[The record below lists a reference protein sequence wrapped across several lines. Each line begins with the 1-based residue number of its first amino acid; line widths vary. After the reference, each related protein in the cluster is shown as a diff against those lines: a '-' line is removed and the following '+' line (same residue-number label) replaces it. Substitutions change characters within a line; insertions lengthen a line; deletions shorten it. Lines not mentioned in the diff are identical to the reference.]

1 MDRRNPEMPIHEAS
15 TAPAVLP
22 PLWLRGASSG
32 DEVAEAALAG
42 ARIVPTGGGQGFF
55 TDSSM
60 KDEVSPWFN
69 HLFWL
74 VVTGT

>member
-1 MDRRNPEMPIHEAS
+1 MNQFYITVSCLFTPPRLWIGEIPIHEAS

-42 ARIVPTGGGQGFF
+42 ARIVPTGGG
-55 TDSSM
+55 
-60 KDEVSPWFN
+60 
-69 HLFWL
+69 
-74 VVTGT
+74 